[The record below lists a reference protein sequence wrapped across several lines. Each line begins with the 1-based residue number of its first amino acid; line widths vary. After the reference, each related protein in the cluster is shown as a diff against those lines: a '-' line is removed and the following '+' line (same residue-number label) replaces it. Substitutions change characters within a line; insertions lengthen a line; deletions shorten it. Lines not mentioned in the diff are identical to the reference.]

1 MIEDLSGAVWYSYV
15 HKNIEGSTVKLMTD
29 SDSNLQ
35 TNISSSFGTDMNICL

>member
-1 MIEDLSGAVWYSYV
+1 MIEDLSGTVWYSYV

-35 TNISSSFGTDMNICL
+35 TNISSSFGTDTNICL